1 MPNINIPQQKTSPK
15 SREYVSQETSEK
27 LTFLTKSFAEKWKE
41 LGIIVTSDCRVDM
54 DNFKGIYSDTSIQSD
69 KHFIEKHQSKFGEKD
84 ASFGIAEAVEL
95 LTTVIWNKTLGDNL
109 VVVRSSMFDD
119 IANGVDHLVLEKNT
133 GKVICFIDEVSS
145 LDSPT
150 MHKKKSKTPFRKDI
164 KYGFTIENNRANLK
178 ELKNIPVFYLG
189 TPGSQINW
197 LTRDL
202 AETIS
207 STPTKRELSLINFYL
222 KSLVLQI
229 MERSLE
235 KDAKDL
241 LNLVPESI
249 LSEMKKFA
257 QPKKPSKAKK

>member
-1 MPNINIPQQKTSPK
+1 MPQQKSSPK
-15 SREYVSQETSEK
+15 SKEYVSQETLEK

-41 LGIIVTSDCRVDM
+41 MGIIVTSDCRIDM
-54 DNFKGIYSDTSIQSD
+54 DNFKGIYSDASIQSD
-69 KHFIEKHQSKFGEKD
+69 KHYIEKQQSKFGEKD

-109 VVVRSSMFDD
+109 VVVRASMFDD
-119 IANGVDHLVLEKNT
+119 IANGVDHLVLEKTT

-150 MHKKKSKTPFRKDI
+150 MYKKKNKTPFRKDI
-164 KYGFTIENNRANLK
+164 KYGFTIENDKANLK

-207 STPTKRELSLINFYL
+207 STPTKREISLINFYL
-222 KSLVLQI
+222 GSLAMQI

-235 KDAKDL
+235 KDAKEL
-241 LNLVPESI
+241 LKLIPETI
-249 LSEMKKFA
+249 LSEMKKYV
-257 QPKKPSKAKK
+257 QKTKAKK